1 MLQFARF
8 AATRASL
15 AIFTLIM
22 VSFIVFS
29 LMELVPGDCAER
41 YLSFKSSQGAVI
53 TLEDIQ
59 AERVRLGLDKPYLI
73 RWGNWIVNAFQGEF
87 GDSCILRLNISEL
100 LGQKFWLSLGIC
112 LASLLLAYL
121 IAIPVGI
128 ISATSKNPWTNNGL
142 RLVSYLGLAM
152 PNFLLA
158 LMIMLFSTIVFGDTL
173 TGLFSKEFRDA
184 AWSFDRV
191 KDFLSRAWLPIF
203 ILAWSATA
211 FAIQTVR
218 ALMSDEVGKLYVV
231 AASARGVTGRTLL
244 WRYPARHALGPII
257 NSLGFDLNRIF
268 NELPIVALILT
279 LTEAGSTTSRCTGGW
294 DLRTRARRSTA
305 ALRSCLLSFLSCTRS
320 WPASG
325 NVASMA
331 SKAHVIRRVISVTS
345 RLGRDS
351 TSIEADTSPARS
363 QPLHNTMKVR
373 SRFPIIDQHSWLA
386 AGTFLSTTVRERES
400 WKSACDAR
408 TSRVREW

>member
-8 AATRASL
+8 AATRAVL
-15 AIFTLIM
+15 AIITLVM

-41 YLSFKSSQGAVI
+41 YLAFKSSQGSAI
-53 TLEDIQ
+53 SMADID
-59 AERVRLGLDKPYLI
+59 AERVRLGLDKPYLE
-73 RWGNWIVNAFQGEF
+73 RWGRWIINAFRGEF
-87 GDSCILRLNISEL
+87 GDSCILRLNINRL
-100 LGQKFWLSLGIC
+100 LGQKFWLSLWIC
-112 LASLLLAYL
+112 LSSLIVAYL

-128 ISATSKNPWTNNGL
+128 ISATSKSPLMNNSL

-158 LMIMLFSTIVFGDTL
+158 LMIMLFSTVFFGDTL

-184 AWSFDRV
+184 AWSYDRV
-191 KDFLSRAWLPIF
+191 MDFLSHVWLPVF

-279 LTEAGSTTSRCTGGW
+279 LTEAGSLLIESLARSNDQQLAGAIIFMLTASIVGINFITDIILALTDPRV
-294 DLRTRARRSTA
+294 RRSI
-305 ALRSCLLSFLSCTRS
+305 L
-320 WPASG
+320 
-325 NVASMA
+325 
-331 SKAHVIRRVISVTS
+331 
-345 RLGRDS
+345 
-351 TSIEADTSPARS
+351 E
-363 QPLHNTMKVR
+363 
-373 SRFPIIDQHSWLA
+373 
-386 AGTFLSTTVRERES
+386 
-400 WKSACDAR
+400 
-408 TSRVREW
+408 